1 MAKPKIVYEDIRAK
15 KISYGSLRDRKK
27 IRYIVI
33 HHTGNKGDSARGN
46 GLFFK
51 NGNKRSAGAHYFV
64 DTEGKIVRSIPMNRT
79 AWSVG
84 GFFTKEGAAGIYYL
98 SCTNANSVSIEMCN
112 YTKGY
117 ISAKQ
122 EAAVKQLIKYIQ
134 YYCPNA
140 STIIR
145 HWDVNGK
152 SCPAPMASKGNNKWR
167 KLLKAIKG

>member
-15 KISYGSLRDRKK
+15 KISYGSIRDKK
-27 IRYIVI
+27 RVRYIVI
-33 HHTGNKGDSARGN
+33 HYTGNKGDTARGN
-46 GLFFK
+46 GLYFK
-51 NGNKRSAGAHYFV
+51 NGNTRNAGAHFFV
-64 DTEGKIVRSIPMNRT
+64 DPEGKIVKSVPINRP

-84 GFFTKEGAAGIYYL
+84 GFFTKENGAGNYYL
-98 SCTNANSVSIEMCN
+98 SCTNANSVSIELCD

-134 YYCPNA
+134 YYCSNA

-152 SCPAPMASKGNNKWR
+152 TCPAPMASKNNSKWK
-167 KLLKAIKG
+167 KLLKATKG